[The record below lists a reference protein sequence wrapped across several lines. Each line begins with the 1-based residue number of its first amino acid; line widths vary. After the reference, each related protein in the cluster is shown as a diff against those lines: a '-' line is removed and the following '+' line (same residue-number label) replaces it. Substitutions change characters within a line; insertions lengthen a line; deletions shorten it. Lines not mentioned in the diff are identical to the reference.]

1 MDPIR
6 TSRLL
11 IRPFAESDLDA
22 ATSLLDE
29 CFATA
34 PRQQRRDWLE
44 WSVRNYRALAE
55 LHQPPYGDY
64 AVVRWE
70 TNELIGSVGLVPSLA
85 PFGQLP
91 MFSASVPNGTR
102 DRYSPE
108 MGLFW
113 ATAVAHRNNGYAA
126 EAAGAIAAFAFD
138 TLRVARLVATT
149 EHENAASIAVMRKI
163 GMTIE
168 TNPEP
173 TPHWFQVV
181 GVLSC
186 SDRNECA

>member
-1 MDPIR
+1 MDPIKTR
-6 TSRLL
+6 RLL

-29 CFATA
+29 CFGTA
-34 PRQQRRDWLE
+34 PREKRRDWLE

-55 LHQPPYGDY
+55 LQQPPYGDY
-64 AVVRWE
+64 AVVNGQ
-70 TNELIGSVGLVPSLA
+70 TNELIGSVGLVPSFA

-91 MFSASVPNGTR
+91 MFSVSVPKGIRN
-102 DRYSPE
+102 RYVPE

-113 ATAVAHRNNGYAA
+113 ATAVAHRSNGYAA

-149 EHENAASIAVMRKI
+149 EHDNASSIAVMRRI
-163 GMTIE
+163 GMIIE

-173 TPHWFQVV
+173 APHWFQVI

-186 SDRNECA
+186 SGHHE